1 MNTRRPDSAAPL
13 TQARRIVVKVGSAL
27 LVDGDTGRVNR
38 AWLETLVEDLLRLRK
53 RGQPVILVS
62 AGAIVLGRRRL
73 GLKHGALRLEESQ
86 AAAAVGQIRLAHAY
100 KELLEGCDVTVAQVL
115 LTLEDSERRR
125 RYLNARA
132 TLESLLALG
141 ALPVI
146 NENDTVATAEI
157 RYGDNDRL
165 AARVAQMAGAD
176 CLVLLSDVEG
186 LYSADPTRD
195 PGARFIH
202 EVPQITPGIE
212 AMAGRAAA
220 QVGSGGMAAKMAAAR
235 IAVAAG
241 CHMCIAAGVH
251 RHPLRRIEEGAD
263 CTWFVPSATP
273 AAASKQW
280 IAGTLRPAGAL
291 TIDAGARRALLEGR
305 SLLPAGVIA
314 ARGRFDRGDTVS
326 VLAADGA
333 EIARGIVAYSDVD
346 AARIMGRKSSEIADI
361 LGFRGR
367 DEMIHRD
374 DLVLMRQELTG
385 AVWRGPARTGST
397 TGAGARPSGLGR
409 TRVAVP
415 LAVAGTA
422 RERATTVPADA
433 GALCLK
439 SGNAGLLRGGSESQ
453 HSSRALHECLA
464 PGLQSA
470 GLPAQCIQLVP
481 LTDRAAVGYMLAGM
495 SEYLDVIVPRGGKTL
510 VQRVQK
516 EARGPVIGH
525 LEGNCHEYIDRR
537 PDRRLAATI
546 PTD

>member
-1 MNTRRPDSAAPL
+1 MNTRRADLAAPL

-27 LVDGDTGRVNR
+27 LVDGETGRVNR

-53 RGQPVILVS
+53 RGQRVILVS
-62 AGAIVLGRRRL
+62 SGAIALGRRRL
-73 GLKHGALRLEESQ
+73 GLKHGTLRLEESQ

-132 TLESLLALG
+132 TLEALLALG

-165 AARVAQMAGAD
+165 AARVAQMVGAD

-186 LYSADPTRD
+186 LYSADPNRE

-202 EVPQITPGIE
+202 EVPQITPEIE
-212 AMAGRAAA
+212 AMAGRSAS
-220 QVGSGGMAAKMAAAR
+220 QVGSGGMTAKIAAAR

-273 AAASKQW
+273 AAARKQW

-291 TIDAGARRALLEGR
+291 TIDAGALRALLEGR
-305 SLLPAGVIA
+305 SLLPAGVTG

-333 EIARGIVAYSDVD
+333 EIARGMVAYSDVD

-374 DLVLMRQELTG
+374 DLVLMRQGL
-385 AVWRGPARTGST
+385 ST
-397 TGAGARPSGLGR
+397 EP
-409 TRVAVP
+409 
-415 LAVAGTA
+415 
-422 RERATTVPADA
+422 VPAP
-433 GALCLK
+433 
-439 SGNAGLLRGGSESQ
+439 Q
-453 HSSRALHECLA
+453 PA
-464 PGLQSA
+464 P
-470 GLPAQCIQLVP
+470 
-481 LTDRAAVGYMLAGM
+481 
-495 SEYLDVIVPRGGKTL
+495 
-510 VQRVQK
+510 
-516 EARGPVIGH
+516 
-525 LEGNCHEYIDRR
+525 
-537 PDRRLAATI
+537 
-546 PTD
+546 

>member
-1 MNTRRPDSAAPL
+1 
-13 TQARRIVVKVGSAL
+13 VKVGSAL
-27 LVDGDTGRVNR
+27 LVDGETGRVNR

-53 RGQPVILVS
+53 RGQRVILVS
-62 AGAIVLGRRRL
+62 SGAIALGRRRL
-73 GLKHGALRLEESQ
+73 GLKHGTLRLEESQ

-132 TLESLLALG
+132 TLEALLALG

-165 AARVAQMAGAD
+165 AARVAQMVGAD

-186 LYSADPTRD
+186 LYSADPNRE

-202 EVPQITPGIE
+202 EVPQITPEIE
-212 AMAGRAAA
+212 AMAGRSAS
-220 QVGSGGMAAKMAAAR
+220 QVGSGGMTAKIAAAR

-273 AAASKQW
+273 AAARKQW

-291 TIDAGARRALLEGR
+291 TIDAGALRALLEGR
-305 SLLPAGVIA
+305 SLLPAGVTG

-333 EIARGIVAYSDVD
+333 EIARGMVAYSDVD

-374 DLVLMRQELTG
+374 DLVLMRQELST
-385 AVWRGPARTGST
+385 AAEPA
-397 TGAGARPSGLGR
+397 
-409 TRVAVP
+409 
-415 LAVAGTA
+415 
-422 RERATTVPADA
+422 PA
-433 GALCLK
+433 
-439 SGNAGLLRGGSESQ
+439 SQ
-453 HSSRALHECLA
+453 PA
-464 PGLQSA
+464 P
-470 GLPAQCIQLVP
+470 
-481 LTDRAAVGYMLAGM
+481 
-495 SEYLDVIVPRGGKTL
+495 
-510 VQRVQK
+510 
-516 EARGPVIGH
+516 
-525 LEGNCHEYIDRR
+525 
-537 PDRRLAATI
+537 
-546 PTD
+546 

>member
-27 LVDGDTGRVNR
+27 LVDGETGRVNR

-53 RGQPVILVS
+53 RGQRVILVS
-62 AGAIVLGRRRL
+62 SGAIALGRRRL
-73 GLKHGALRLEESQ
+73 GLKHGVLRLEESQ

-165 AARVAQMAGAD
+165 AARVAQMSGAD

-186 LYSADPTRD
+186 LYSADPNRE

-202 EVPQITPGIE
+202 EVPQITPEIE
-212 AMAGRAAA
+212 AMAGRSAS
-220 QVGSGGMAAKMAAAR
+220 QVGSGGMAAKIAAAR

-273 AAASKQW
+273 AAARKQW

-291 TIDAGARRALLEGR
+291 TIDAGAQRALLQGR
-305 SLLPAGVIA
+305 SLLPAGVTA

-346 AARIMGRKSSEIADI
+346 AGRIMGRKSSEIADI

-374 DLVLMRQELTG
+374 DLVLMRQG
-385 AVWRGPARTGST
+385 V
-397 TGAGARPSGLGR
+397 AGAAEP
-409 TRVAVP
+409 
-415 LAVAGTA
+415 
-422 RERATTVPADA
+422 VPAP
-433 GALCLK
+433 
-439 SGNAGLLRGGSESQ
+439 Q
-453 HSSRALHECLA
+453 
-464 PGLQSA
+464 P
-470 GLPAQCIQLVP
+470 VP
-481 LTDRAAVGYMLAGM
+481 
-495 SEYLDVIVPRGGKTL
+495 
-510 VQRVQK
+510 
-516 EARGPVIGH
+516 
-525 LEGNCHEYIDRR
+525 
-537 PDRRLAATI
+537 
-546 PTD
+546 